1 MKIFRALS
9 ALLTYPSAEI
19 LAAIDDIVETIEAE
33 PLLRAQ
39 NRDALLDLTQDI
51 AAHDL
56 YALQERYVLLFDR
69 TRALSLHMFEHVH
82 GESRDRGQ
90 AMVDLRALYESKGLT
105 GVDNEL
111 PDFIPLFLEF
121 LSTLDP
127 IEALALLGEPAHVF
141 AALAERLAKRGS
153 AYEALFRALIA
164 LAEARPD
171 EKLLAQLRAE
181 PDPAP
186 DDFAA
191 LDQAYEEAAVDFSAP
206 AQGACDPDELV
217 AKLRQARRPAPGV
230 ATGGGRPAF
239 TFSSETHSS
248 ETHVTEAERH
258 G

>member
-1 MKIFRALS
+1 MKIFRAFS
-9 ALLTYPSAEI
+9 VLLTYPTAEI
-19 LAAIDDIVETIEAE
+19 LAAIDDIGGIFEAE
-33 PLLRAQ
+33 PLLDAENREALRA
-39 NRDALLDLTQDI
+39 LTRDI
-51 AAHDL
+51 AAQDL

-69 TRALSLHMFEHVH
+69 TRALSLHMFEHIH

-127 IEALALLGEPAHVF
+127 VEALALLGDPAHVF
-141 AALAERLAKRGS
+141 VALAERLQKRGS

-164 LAEARPD
+164 LASAAPD

-186 DDFAA
+186 DDLAA
-191 LDQAYEEAAVDFSAP
+191 LDEAYEEAPVDFSAP
-206 AQGACDPDELV
+206 AEGACDPEALI

-230 ATGGGRPAF
+230 AHNAAPATSF
-239 TFSSETHSS
+239 TFSAHS
-248 ETHVTEAERH
+248 HAPEADRH